1 MSQASDANEKTASSV
16 VAGKSLVGSS
26 ASPQAQPQGTPAAAI
41 SLKDASLAAAW
52 DVAAEAIEQDLMR
65 PVRYGG
71 STHWSTRKLAGHLG
85 VSHSRVARPIKWS
98 YKDASKLTVLRLC
111 CAGKICDSASRPI
124 SPPARLAP
132 RLALRPELGTDCNS
146 HNLNPAGDRT

>member
-65 PVRYGG
+65 PVRYGMCIRYLIPNLKWRPQ
-71 STHWSTRKLAGHLG
+71 SFWRSLPLVLCSDENVFFLRKKA
-85 VSHSRVARPIKWS
+85 
-98 YKDASKLTVLRLC
+98 
-111 CAGKICDSASRPI
+111 
-124 SPPARLAP
+124 
-132 RLALRPELGTDCNS
+132 
-146 HNLNPAGDRT
+146 